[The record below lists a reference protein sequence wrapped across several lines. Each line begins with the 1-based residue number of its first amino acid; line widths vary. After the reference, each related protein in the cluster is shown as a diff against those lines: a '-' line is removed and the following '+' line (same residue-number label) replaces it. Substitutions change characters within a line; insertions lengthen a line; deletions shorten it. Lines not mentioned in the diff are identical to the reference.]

1 MLFFSIIPTTSCAFL
16 PAMNKNL
23 HAAFIKICTSSGD
36 PLSLSLLLKCNTRH
50 LTMLTSTVGS
60 PLMPTKCQWISMG
73 AIFFLKEEFNCTPVL
88 HLDFRARRHFVR
100 LPLCCM
106 ATKEYCMY
114 HWLADLCNMRGK
126 GRRLWERFSHFKVG
140 EETFALYMFLNAIVV
155 KLKFCYKPFS
165 PCIFNYLHVFL
176 S

>member
-1 MLFFSIIPTTSCAFL
+1 MLFFSIITTTSCAFL

-100 LPLCCM
+100 LPLCCPS
-106 ATKEYCMY
+106 AAWQQKSIVCTTGLQIYVICEE
-114 HWLADLCNMRGK
+114 RG
-126 GRRLWERFSHFKVG
+126 GGYERGFHIS
-140 EETFALYMFLNAIVV
+140 
-155 KLKFCYKPFS
+155 KLEKKHLPYICF
-165 PCIFNYLHVFL
+165 
-176 S
+176 